1 MVVKPQVNVPVE
13 PELKQRLKRYS
24 FEKDIHQKKVVEMAI
39 DEFLTK
45 QGYAK
50 EEK

>member
-1 MVVKPQVNVPVE
+1 MVVKPQVNITVE
-13 PELKQRLKRYS
+13 PELKQRIKRFC
-24 FEKDIHQKKVVEMAI
+24 FEKNMHQKKLVEMAI
-39 DEFLTK
+39 EEFLTK